1 MAFQCKVGVVTMWT
15 LICFSFMN
23 WLNVSLK
30 ILSPCKVGVA
40 IWTFICYSLMNW
52 LNVCL
57 KIAFPLSLIC
67 THCALKSFSIMN
79 WLFMSLYTWFKSCF
93 VITSWTSEGFFHD
106 LLLFGFSERY
116 FRTGVMITK
125 RKKASTQYQ
134 SISGAPWSAEKQLRP
149 VAAYKRHLGRW
160 HRHQH
165 QCRECR
171 ECSVES
177 VVWTSDWSHPGDPAT
192 QCRPATQATPPQY
205 DTLSLK
211 IDFSAGVRWPFR
223 HHHYRLVFSW
233 IASSKWVLG
242 PRVLQQLSWSSYT
255 SSVSVGVKNIE

>member
-1 MAFQCKVGVVTMWT
+1 MCALKCLSFMNWFYVSLKMAFLCKVGVVTMWT

-149 VAAYKRHLGRW
+149 VAAYKRHHGRW
-160 HRHQH
+160 HQHQH

-171 ECSVES
+171 ECSLNQWLVS
-177 VVWTSDWSHPGDPAT
+177 PRGSGDTMPPRHPGHAT
-192 QCRPATQATPPQY
+192 SIRHPIFENW
-205 DTLSLK
+205 L
-211 IDFSAGVRWPFR
+211 FR
-223 HHHYRLVFSW
+223 
-233 IASSKWVLG
+233 G
-242 PRVLQQLSWSSYT
+242 
-255 SSVSVGVKNIE
+255 G

>member
-1 MAFQCKVGVVTMWT
+1 M
-15 LICFSFMN
+15 
-23 WLNVSLK
+23 
-30 ILSPCKVGVA
+30 
-40 IWTFICYSLMNW
+40 ICYCLALVKGTLELVWW
-52 LNVCL
+52 LPKEKKPLPNIKVLVAPPGQQRSSWDQLQHTNDTMVGDTSTSRGSVENV
-57 KIAFPLSLIC
+57 
-67 THCALKSFSIMN
+67 
-79 WLFMSLYTWFKSCF
+79 
-93 VITSWTSEGFFHD
+93 E
-106 LLLFGFSERY
+106 
-116 FRTGVMITK
+116 
-125 RKKASTQYQ
+125 
-134 SISGAPWSAEKQLRP
+134 
-149 VAAYKRHLGRW
+149 
-160 HRHQH
+160 
-165 QCRECR
+165 
-171 ECSVES
+171 SVES